1 MLSTLLSL
9 VLLLSAAPAPYGPET
24 TRLETVSRQSPTE
37 IPITEFGQ
45 NGNGPRQQTTIPIR
59 ASYFGGTVF
68 VSFLQNL
75 GDVEITVEEQSNGII
90 LQTTV
95 DSSTLSVALPLNMT
109 AGYFCISFSL
119 ESGAEYIGHFP
130 VD

>member
-75 GDVEITVEEQSNGII
+75 GDVEITI
-90 LQTTV
+90 
-95 DSSTLSVALPLNMT
+95 DSSYINYSDTSN
-109 AGYFCISFSL
+109 YINYRQFIS
-119 ESGAEYIGHFP
+119 Y
-130 VD
+130 

>member
-1 MLSTLLSL
+1 MLSTLLSF
-9 VLLLSAAPAPYGPET
+9 VLLLSTPAPYGPENT
-24 TRLETVSRQSPTE
+24 KLETVSLQSPTE
-37 IPITEFGQ
+37 IPITEHGQ

-109 AGYFCISFSL
+109 AGNFCISFLL
-119 ESGAEYIGHFP
+119 ESGAEYSGQFSL
-130 VD
+130 

>member
-37 IPITEFGQ
+37 IPITEVGQ

-75 GDVEITVEEQSNGII
+75 GDVEITIEEQTCGVII
-90 LQTTV
+90 QTV
-95 DSSTLSVALPLNMT
+95 IDSSTLSAAIPLCLSTGN
-109 AGYFCISFSL
+109 FCIILSL
-119 ESGAEYIGHFP
+119 ASGAE
-130 VD
+130 